1 MVLYLQGSGKLLCWL
16 CTMAYK
22 RAFAKSQKAR
32 EFKKSVADQT
42 RSGGSGS
49 KDKSTPV
56 TGQSAD
62 DEAPYSPG
70 SGYPTGTESQE
81 NTPYSPGANLGLI
94 LGGDDKDSA
103 QGMRAVRQQT
113 AKQALLIPIE
123 LLDKKRLV
131 AGYEQQIFSSNL
143 GRLLVVHII

>member
-1 MVLYLQGSGKLLCWL
+1 
-16 CTMAYK
+16 MAYK

-32 EFKKSVADQT
+32 EFKKSVADQP
-42 RSGGSGS
+42 RSGGGGGS

-94 LGGDDKDSA
+94 LGGDDK
-103 QGMRAVRQQT
+103 QEFFE
-113 AKQALLIPIE
+113 E
-123 LLDKKRLV
+123 LNQLQSTDATK
-131 AGYEQQIFSSNL
+131 ASQFG
-143 GRLLVVHII
+143 